1 MRRVDESGNMA
12 TVSKEFASSKRPGI
26 KVLELL
32 TDEEAIRRERQF
44 FAHSPVKKKQRRYL
58 HQQ

>member
-1 MRRVDESGNMA
+1 MRRVDESGDMA
-12 TVSKEFASSKRPGI
+12 SVSKEFAASKRPGI

-44 FAHSPVKKKQRRYL
+44 FAHSPVKTK
-58 HQQ
+58 